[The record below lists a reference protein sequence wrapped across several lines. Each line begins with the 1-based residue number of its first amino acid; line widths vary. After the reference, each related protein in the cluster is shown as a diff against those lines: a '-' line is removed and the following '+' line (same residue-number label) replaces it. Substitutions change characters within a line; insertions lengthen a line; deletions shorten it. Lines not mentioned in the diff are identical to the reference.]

1 MPGGECVFAHGKSQ
15 EEKFGPTPSQ
25 RLERAVSRRSDNE
38 TTGVTV
44 VRAGFADSTCVG
56 QFAQAARPAS
66 ERFERRGMTWR
77 TISATAPS
85 ATSETTMNCQSQTG
99 TVTSD
104 ECS

>member
-1 MPGGECVFAHGKSQ
+1 V
-15 EEKFGPTPSQ
+15 
-25 RLERAVSRRSDNE
+25 

-44 VRAGFADSTCVG
+44 VREGFADSTWVG

-66 ERFERRGMTWR
+66 EGFERRGMTWR

-99 TVTSD
+99 TVTNTNG
-104 ECS
+104 CF